1 MEFIVI
7 SLFIIVIVAWFSI
20 AHDISKE
27 DQKRDV
33 IQKLFDDNIN

>member
-20 AHDISKE
+20 AHSISTE
-27 DQKRDV
+27 DHKRDV